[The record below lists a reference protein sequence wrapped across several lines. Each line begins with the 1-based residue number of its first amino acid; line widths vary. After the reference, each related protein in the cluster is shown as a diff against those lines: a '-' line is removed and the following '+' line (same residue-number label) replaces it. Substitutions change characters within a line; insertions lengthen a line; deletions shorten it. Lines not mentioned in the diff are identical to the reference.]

1 MTDSEFAKLC
11 RETRPGTALT
21 FATGAGDV
29 RGSFIGCT
37 DDSVIIE
44 VNGKHVLWPYDLI
57 SCRKSGYPTPSYS

>member
-1 MTDSEFAKLC
+1 MTFDTG
-11 RETRPGTALT
+11 REE
-21 FATGAGDV
+21 V

-37 DDSVIIE
+37 EDSVIIE